1 MQRERRIFWKDVS
14 GIYGRCDVLLFY
26 NAFDAVE
33 NERKTTPN
41 LLIRGFLVQ
50 EGPACMKNSGT
61 GRIFSVKSCRA
72 ATKLGGNENE

>member
-50 EGPACMKNSGT
+50 EGPACMK
-61 GRIFSVKSCRA
+61 IAPDPEEFSFYVRL
-72 ATKLGGNENE
+72 TL